1 MERTIEVKT
10 YYVGTQE
17 QAIEIANEW
26 NTLLN
31 TNEFKARTTRNPE
44 EYLIMGSVSKD
55 DLKKFPVIENEF
67 MVYV

>member
-1 MERTIEVKT
+1 MKRTIEVKT

-44 EYLIMGSVSKD
+44 EYLIMGLVSKD
-55 DLKKFPVIENEF
+55 DLKKVPVIKDEF
-67 MVYV
+67 MVFV